1 MMFAVQFDRFGP
13 PGVLAVGTAAD
24 PHPGPGE
31 VRIAVAAAGVLPV
44 DLALRAGTS
53 PSRDTLALPH
63 IPGVDAAGVI
73 DEVGEKVD
81 GFAAGD
87 QVFGSVDIAR
97 LGGAS
102 AQFAVLAFWAA
113 KPDSM
118 SWTEAGAAGTSIEW
132 RRATIANWRIRASC
146 ANGRGGHA

>member
-73 DEVGEKVD
+73 DEVG
-81 GFAAGD
+81 AGLTGVAVGD
-87 QVFGSVDIAR
+87 EVFGTVDLSR
-97 LGGAS
+97 LGGVS
-102 AQFAVLAFWAA
+102 VS
-113 KPDSM
+113 PC
-118 SWTEAGAAGTSIEW
+118 
-132 RRATIANWRIRASC
+132 RRPSP
-146 ANGRGGHA
+146 